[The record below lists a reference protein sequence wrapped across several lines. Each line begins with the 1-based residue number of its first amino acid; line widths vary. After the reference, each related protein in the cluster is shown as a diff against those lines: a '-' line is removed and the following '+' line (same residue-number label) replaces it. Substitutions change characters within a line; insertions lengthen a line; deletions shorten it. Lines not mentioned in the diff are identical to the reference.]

1 VKPLVTVA
9 FGGLSADARLPGW
22 TMPFIVRTADRFILQ
37 AANAGGPP
45 LTVVRGS
52 RGVAVVDAGKGAFAR
67 EFGSLDRPAAPRLGP
82 AAARLRSGA

>member
-45 LTVVRGS
+45 LKVVLGGRGAS
-52 RGVAVVDAGKGAFAR
+52 VVDAAADAFAR
-67 EFGSLDRPAAPRLGP
+67 EFGTLDRPASPRLGP